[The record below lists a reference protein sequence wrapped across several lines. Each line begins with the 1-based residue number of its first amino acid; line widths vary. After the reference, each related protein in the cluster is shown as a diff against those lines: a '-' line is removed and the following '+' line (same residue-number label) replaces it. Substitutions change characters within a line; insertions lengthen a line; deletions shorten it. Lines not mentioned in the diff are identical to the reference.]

1 VIDIDIRINKVNHW
15 YGNNRVVEDITIEVK
30 EGELIALLGPSGCG
44 KTTLLRLVAGL
55 IPLKDGEIYFGKNN
69 VSQWTPQKRNA
80 VMVFQSYA
88 LFPHMTVVENIAYGL
103 KVRKIDFE
111 KRKHML
117 AEIMDKVELS
127 GYENRKIQELSG
139 GQQQRVA
146 LARSLVVQPDVLL
159 FDEPLSNLD
168 EKLRVT
174 MRQEIRKIQKASQIT
189 SIYVT
194 HDQEEAMSIAD
205 RVVIMNK
212 GKIQQVG
219 TPREVYEKPV
229 NTFVASFMGECNFFT
244 DNGETRMCRPDGITL
259 NSQGEYE
266 GTVDWVEYLGSI
278 QRVNLK
284 WKDKQ
289 LIIDVFNKDV
299 RDISI
304 NYGDTVRFDIDK
316 RAMVKF
322 KE

>member
-1 VIDIDIRINKVNHW
+1 VINIDIRINKINHW
-15 YGNNRVVEDITIEVK
+15 YGENKVVDNVTVDVA

-55 IPLKDGEIYFGKNN
+55 IPLSDGEIYFGGKN

-88 LFPHMTVVENIAYGL
+88 LFPHMTVEDNISYGL
-103 KVRKIDFE
+103 KVRKINPDT
-111 KRKHML
+111 RKQLL
-117 AEIMDKVELS
+117 AEILDKVELT

-168 EKLRVT
+168 EKLRVS

-212 GKIQQVG
+212 GKIQQIG

-229 NTFVASFMGECNFFT
+229 NTFVANFMGECNFFNI
-244 DNGETRMCRPDGITL
+244 DGEIKMCRPDGITL
-259 NSQGEYE
+259 NPQGEYQ
-266 GTVDWVEYLGSI
+266 GVVDWVEYLGSI
-278 QRVNLK
+278 QKVKLK
-284 WKDKQ
+284 WQDKK
-289 LIIDVFNKDV
+289 LIVDVFNKDV

-304 NYGDTVRFDIDK
+304 NLGDTVGFDIDK
-316 RAMVKF
+316 RAMVKLN
-322 KE
+322 E